1 VNQRQLGGD
10 EVSLTT
16 GKNIRSGKKI
26 TPESREHPGPRA
38 SNIHCARTRVTKP
51 SVAVDGLSVRTSR
64 QVDLA
69 GNDLFLAK
77 AAMPAFC
84 CCGYV
89 AGVTESVVN
98 HSSTLLAIKGTTA
111 MMHADLI
118 DQDDLAGHLRARG
131 FDIPAGASAEQACE
145 AVVRGLNEP
154 NARALKGMV
163 EQMYTGSATILP
175 AVRQAID
182 KQLLPA
188 LAQFN
193 KRA

>member
-1 VNQRQLGGD
+1 
-10 EVSLTT
+10 
-16 GKNIRSGKKI
+16 
-26 TPESREHPGPRA
+26 
-38 SNIHCARTRVTKP
+38 
-51 SVAVDGLSVRTSR
+51 
-64 QVDLA
+64 
-69 GNDLFLAK
+69 
-77 AAMPAFC
+77 
-84 CCGYV
+84 
-89 AGVTESVVN
+89 
-98 HSSTLLAIKGTTA
+98 

-118 DQDDLAGHLRARG
+118 DQDDLLATCAHVG
-131 FDIPAGASAEQACE
+131 FEVPSGASAEQAC
-145 AVVRGLNEP
+145 VVRGLTEP